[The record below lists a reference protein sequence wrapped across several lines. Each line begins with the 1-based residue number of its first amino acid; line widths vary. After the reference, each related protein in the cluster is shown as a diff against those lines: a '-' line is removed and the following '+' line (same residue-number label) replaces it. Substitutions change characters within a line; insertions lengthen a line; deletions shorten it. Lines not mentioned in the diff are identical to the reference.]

1 MSEHKFRGVQ
11 PHKDGG
17 WAVFI
22 GHEGKKVYLGKFA
35 DFEAARAAR
44 IEGEIRLF
52 GAAFDRR
59 EIEVIGDAARLP
71 LHGRGGVFHGWA
83 MIDAGDVDRV
93 KSIAW
98 TLDPRGYVAGRPAG
112 FRTSTTLHRWLML
125 NGEKGGPVV
134 DHIDGDKLN
143 NRRANLRLCSQA
155 DNTRNTRL
163 GRNNTSGAK
172 GVSLDV
178 NGKWRARIW
187 KDRKEIRIG
196 TFDTAEEALAA
207 YDKAAAELHGQ
218 FASPNAKEAE

>member
-1 MSEHKFRGVQ
+1 
-11 PHKDGG
+11 
-17 WAVFI
+17 
-22 GHEGKKVYLGKFA
+22 
-35 DFEAARAAR
+35 
-44 IEGEIRLF
+44 
-52 GAAFDRR
+52 
-59 EIEVIGDAARLP
+59 
-71 LHGRGGVFHGWA
+71 
-83 MIDAGDVDRV
+83 
-93 KSIAW
+93 
-98 TLDPRGYVAGRPAG
+98 
-112 FRTSTTLHRWLML
+112 ML

-196 TFDTAEEALAA
+196 TFDTVEEALAA